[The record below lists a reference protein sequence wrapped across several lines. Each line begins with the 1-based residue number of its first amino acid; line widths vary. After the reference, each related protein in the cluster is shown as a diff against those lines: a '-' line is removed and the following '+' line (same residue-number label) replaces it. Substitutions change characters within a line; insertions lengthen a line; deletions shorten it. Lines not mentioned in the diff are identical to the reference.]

1 MRRLIECVPNFS
13 EGRDPARI
21 DALVAAMSGVPGAVI
36 LDRQSDFDHHRS
48 VITLAGTPEAVA
60 EAALRG
66 IGTAAEWIDLTHH
79 DGVHPR
85 IGAIDVL
92 PFVPIEGV
100 TMEECV
106 GLAHRVG
113 HEIWGRY
120 RIPVYFYEA
129 AATRPER
136 RNLEDVRRGQ
146 FEELREEAARDPERA
161 PDIGGPQLHP
171 TLGAMAVGARK
182 VLIAYNILLSTPDAS
197 VAKEIARAIR
207 FSSGGLRNV
216 KAIGLELKTRGRAQV
231 SMNLTDFEATPMHR
245 VFEMVRA
252 EAERHGC
259 TIVGSEIVGL
269 APRKALEMAAAYFL
283 RLEAPAPVLE
293 ERLAAALDA
302 QAVAGISLNGTTS

>member
-1 MRRLIECVPNFS
+1 
-13 EGRDPARI
+13 
-21 DALVAAMSGVPGAVI
+21 
-36 LDRQSDFDHHRS
+36 
-48 VITLAGTPEAVA
+48 
-60 EAALRG
+60 
-66 IGTAAEWIDLTHH
+66 
-79 DGVHPR
+79 VHPR

-100 TMEECV
+100 TMAECAA
-106 GLAHRVG
+106 LAHRVG
-113 HEIWGRY
+113 REVWERY

-146 FEELREEAARDPERA
+146 FEGLREEAARNPERA

-171 TLGAMAVGARK
+171 TAGAVAVGARK
-182 VLIAYNILLSTPDAS
+182 ALIAYNILLSTADAS
-197 VAKEIARAIR
+197 IAKHIARAIR
-207 FSSGGLRNV
+207 HSSGGLRHV

-231 SMNLTDFEATPMHR
+231 AINLTDFEATPMHR
-245 VFEMVRA
+245 VFEMVRS

-269 APRKALEMAAAYFL
+269 APRKSLEMAAAYFL
-283 RLEAPAPVLE
+283 RLEAQAPILE

-302 QAVAGISLNGTTS
+302 QALAGISLGETS